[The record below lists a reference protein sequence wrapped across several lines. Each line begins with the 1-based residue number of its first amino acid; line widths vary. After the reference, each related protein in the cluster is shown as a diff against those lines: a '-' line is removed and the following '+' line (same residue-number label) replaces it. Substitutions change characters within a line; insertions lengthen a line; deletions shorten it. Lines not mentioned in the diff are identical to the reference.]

1 MGGMGN
7 NNCNEV
13 RMRSHGAHGAA
24 PAVTMSVQRCS
35 AAVCIPG
42 PHSAETSC
50 TPLQAAQGGILC
62 SISYLNRHIF
72 TITSHSIH
80 SLSKILWQK
89 YANLRYVKS
98 QNKIIENVNIWGQY
112 PPWLQTADSLGRGAL
127 QQGAVRP
134 SSEALSPP
142 RRGISRY
149 QDIMS
154 RV

>member
-13 RMRSHGAHGAA
+13 RMRRHGAHGAA

-80 SLSKILWQK
+80 SLSKILWLK

-112 PPWLQTADSLGRGAL
+112 SPLAADCRLSRPWRAAAGGSVT
-127 QQGAVRP
+127 VF
-134 SSEALSPP
+134 
-142 RRGISRY
+142 
-149 QDIMS
+149 
-154 RV
+154 